1 MNKSKMFCFRL
12 SERDYLSI
20 QHNAEKAKLSMT
32 GYITTSALQKQI
44 VVIDGLDKTIAEL
57 KAIGKNINQITTL
70 CNMGKIQS
78 VELAELK
85 ERFGAVFE
93 AILSLSERQ

>member
-20 QHNAEKAKLSMT
+20 QHKAGRAKLNMT
-32 GYITTSALQKQI
+32 AYITSCALQKQI
-44 VVIDGLDKTIAEL
+44 IVIEGLEKIIAEL
-57 KAIGKNINQITTL
+57 KAIGRNINQLTTL

-78 VELAELK
+78 AGLTEIK
-85 ERFGAVFE
+85 ERFGAIFD
-93 AILSLSERQ
+93 AIMALGER